1 MRVYSILKNA
11 TYLFLA
17 NVIYCNYIQ
26 IPLDFHLL
34 DQIQQSLSLIQLF
47 TNETL
52 IISPIIRNTYLS
64 FQILI
69 GSNLQSINAI
79 IDTTSPF
86 LLVREKYYQ
95 K

>member
-26 IPLDFHLL
+26 IPLNFHLL
-34 DQIQQSLSLIQLF
+34 DQIQQSQQSLSLRQLF

-52 IISPIIRNTYLS
+52 IISPIIRNTYLYL
-64 FQILI
+64 FIL
-69 GSNLQSINAI
+69 SNF
-79 IDTTSPF
+79 DW
-86 LLVREKYYQ
+86 E
-95 K
+95 

>member
-26 IPLDFHLL
+26 IPLHFHLIN
-34 DQIQQSLSLIQLF
+34 QIQQSQQSLSHRQLF
-47 TNETL
+47 TNESL

-64 FQILI
+64 FK
-69 GSNLQSINAI
+69 
-79 IDTTSPF
+79 F
-86 LLVREKYYQ
+86 
-95 K
+95 